1 MALSIRNPRVEKLV
15 RELSDRT
22 GKGMT
27 EAIGEAIEAR
37 IDSLDAQ
44 GHNRL
49 SLLTGMAADCAAAPD
64 LDTRNAEDI
73 LGYDASGA
81 FPEGPS
87 KW

>member
-44 GHNRL
+44 ARQRL
-49 SLLTGMAADCAAAPD
+49 SLLTGIAAVCSAAPD
-64 LDTRNAEDI
+64 LDTRDAEDI
-73 LGYDASGA
+73 LGYDESGT
-81 FPEGPS
+81 FSDGRPG
-87 KW
+87 W

>member
-1 MALSIRNPRVEKLV
+1 MALSIRSPRVEKLV
-15 RELSDRT
+15 RELSERT

-37 IDSLDAQ
+37 INSLDDHERQ
-44 GHNRL
+44 RL
-49 SLLTGMAADCAAAPD
+49 SLLSGIAADCSAAPD

-81 FPEGPS
+81 FSDGRS